1 MFIES
6 TPLSDSI
13 TPAEAHAFSLF
24 DQQAM
29 CRALHL
35 AEKGKNSTSPNP
47 RVGCVISKD
56 EHIIGEGF
64 HLQTGTPHAEVHALA
79 QAGAAAAGATAYVT
93 LEPCSHYGLTPP
105 CAQALIDAQ
114 ISRVVMAQLDPNPL
128 VAGKGQQMLIQAG
141 IETQVGLLE
150 EDARALNRGF
160 LSRIERQRP
169 FVFLKCAASLDGKTA
184 LNNGASQWITGPEA
198 RQEVQVLRAQSCAIL
213 TGVGTVLADN
223 PLLTVRELAT
233 LRQPTRVVLDTHLR
247 TPLDAHIVDAQL
259 SPSLIMTA
267 VTDPAQHQPYLDKG
281 VQVVCVDIGPDGHLD
296 LLDAVTKL
304 AALGI
309 GELMVEAGG
318 KLNGAFIQSGLVD
331 EIILFQAP
339 KILGD
344 LAQGLFCLAE
354 ATVLDAC
361 SQWDTQSLTLVGAD
375 SKWVLHPQQ
384 A

>member
-1 MFIES
+1 
-6 TPLSDSI
+6 
-13 TPAEAHAFSLF
+13 
-24 DQQAM
+24 M

-56 EHIIGEGF
+56 EQIIGEGF
-64 HLQTGTPHAEVHALA
+64 HLQAGTPHAEVHALA
-79 QAGAAAAGATAYVT
+79 QAGKAAEGATAYVT
-93 LEPCSHYGLTPP
+93 LEPCSHYGRTPP
-105 CAQALIDAQ
+105 CAQALIDAK

-128 VAGKGQQMLIQAG
+128 VAGNGQKMLEQAG
-141 IETQVGLLE
+141 IATQIGLLE

-169 FVFLKCAASLDGKTA
+169 FIFLKCAASLDGKTA

-198 RQEVQVLRAQSCAIL
+198 RQEVQLLRAQSCAVL
-213 TGVGTVLADN
+213 TGVGTVLADD
-223 PLLTVRELAT
+223 PRLTVRALTT

-247 TPLDAHIVDAQL
+247 TPLNAQIMDTHQG
-259 SPSLIMTA
+259 PTLIMTA
-267 VTDPAQHQPYLDKG
+267 VTEIKHHQPYLDHG
-281 VQVVCVDIGPDGHLD
+281 VQIVIVDMKDDHLN

-318 KLNGAFIQSGLVD
+318 VLNGAFLNAGLVD
-331 EIILFQAP
+331 EIVLYQAP

-344 LAQGLFCLAE
+344 QAQGLFGLPE

-361 SQWDTQSLTLVGAD
+361 SQWTTQSLTLVGAD
-375 SKWVLHPQQ
+375 SKWVLHPKLD
-384 A
+384 